1 MQSQEELTSLPVSL
15 PPALYIEQAVQSLS
29 SLSTVGDYVM
39 EQWIPYIKV
48 GFMEV

>member
-15 PPALYIEQAVQSLS
+15 PPALHIEQAAPSLS
-29 SLSTVGDYVM
+29 SLRDDYVM
-39 EQWIPYIKV
+39 EQWIPHMKV